1 MDEPPSF
8 LGGNMELD
16 KIQIPVT
23 YDELKSII
31 DGMNLQL
38 TMKVKNKK
46 TDTIENIDVE
56 VYYDPQ
62 EI

>member
-1 MDEPPSF
+1 
-8 LGGNMELD
+8 MELD